1 MNVHKLAPVLAA
13 VLLATVSLAA
23 QTQESQSMKLLR
35 LKSAQLSLELK
46 KADFDRYL
54 KLKEDGLTSE
64 ADFAQRQTAYLQAQ
78 VDYQQALINFMGS
91 EARISV
97 ASAVKFQDRSGKKF
111 VRVSLRY
118 MSKELKE
125 LANLKISAEDLF
137 PLDFMKELKDV
148 YVSLLSEGKVISD
161 PYEKT
166 IASLPIETER
176 EVTFQLLKD
185 VENLDIS
192 VSYSGKTETT
202 SVFLQKGISANMVTV
217 NSAQFSQ
224 EADLESTATYDLS
237 LEKFSGEANVFK
249 LEAVNLPT
257 QITYEFS
264 DPTSSARLSQIKFSE
279 GVTSL
284 KLQLKLYLPKNPDER
299 VVLDKPLEFFVVALD
314 NDQTLKF
321 REVESAA
328 GAAGIGLKEIEVLKA
343 GSVKLE
349 LIPRG
354 VPKVEV
360 QAVNLY
366 HEIKAGDNI
375 SMDVTIRN
383 TGTRKLDNVRV
394 FCDLPLNWRVEIKP
408 DLIPTLEQN
417 KDEVVSINFLP
428 PAGVS
433 VGDYEPKIRTDAVA
447 DNRRVESEDK
457 IVRIHISSKANV
469 LGIGALIAML
479 LIPLGMYVNQLDYAR
494 KKIAELQ
501 AKDPTVDWWNT
512 AVDMS
517 DRPRFEYREEAL
529 GGRVQAALPTFLLL
543 LGYGLVFFVL
553 AYISFLKYDVR

>member
-1 MNVHKLAPVLAA
+1 MPVNGGSSMKTFKPVL
-13 VLLATVSLAA
+13 VLAGVLALLVVGTA
-23 QTQESQSMKLLR
+23 QLVPGAGQAQESQSMKLLR
-35 LKSAQLSLELK
+35 LKSAQLSLELR

-54 KLKEDGLTSE
+54 KLKEEGLTSE

-78 VDYQQALINFMGS
+78 VDYQQALISFMGS

-97 ASAVKFQDRSGKKF
+97 ASAVKYQDRSGKKF
-111 VRVSLRY
+111 VRVALRY
-118 MSKELKE
+118 ASKELKE
-125 LANLKISAEDLF
+125 LAKLKISAEDLF
-137 PLDFMKELKDV
+137 PLDFMKEIKDV

-166 IASLPIETER
+166 VASMPIETER
-176 EVTFQLLKD
+176 DVTFQLLKD

-202 SVFLQKGISANMVTV
+202 SVYLQKGVSANMVTV

-249 LEAVNLPT
+249 LEAVNLPS

-264 DPTSSARLSQIKFSE
+264 DPTTSARLSQIKFSE

-284 KLQLKLYLPKNPDER
+284 KLQLKLYLPKNPDEK
-299 VVLDKPLEFFVVALD
+299 VVLDKPLEFFVLALD
-314 NDQTLKF
+314 NDQTEKL
-321 REVESAA
+321 RALEAAA
-328 GAAGIGLKEIEVLKA
+328 GGAGLGAEPVEGLKA

-366 HEIKAGDNI
+366 HEIKVGDVI
-375 SMDVTIRN
+375 AMDVTIRN
-383 TGTRKLDNVRV
+383 TGTRKLNNVRV
-394 FCDLPLNWRVEIKP
+394 FCDLPLNWRVEIAP
-408 DLIPTLEQN
+408 DLIATLEQN
-417 KDEVVSINFLP
+417 KDEVVKIRFLP
-428 PAGVS
+428 PDGVS
-433 VGDYEPKIRTDAVA
+433 VGDYEPKIRTDAIA

-457 IVRIHISSKANV
+457 IVRIHITSKANV
-469 LGIGALIAML
+469 IGIGAL
-479 LIPLGMYVNQLDYAR
+479 V
-494 KKIAELQ
+494 
-501 AKDPTVDWWNT
+501 
-512 AVDMS
+512 
-517 DRPRFEYREEAL
+517 
-529 GGRVQAALPTFLLL
+529 LLL
-543 LGYGLVFFVL
+543 VGLLVGIVVFGIKL
-553 AYISFLKYDVR
+553 TRR

>member
-1 MNVHKLAPVLAA
+1 MKAHKLVLVLAA
-13 VLLATVSLAA
+13 VLLVVLSLPA
-23 QTQESQSMKLLR
+23 QTQDSQSMKLLR

-46 KADFDRYL
+46 KADFNRYL

-78 VDYQQALINFMGS
+78 VDYQQALISFMGS

-97 ASAVKFQDRSGKKF
+97 ASAVKFQDGSGKKF

-118 MSKELKE
+118 ASKELKE

-137 PLDFMKELKDV
+137 PLDFMKEIKDV
-148 YVSLLSEGKVISD
+148 YVSLLTEGKIISD
-161 PYEKT
+161 PYEKS
-166 IASLPIETER
+166 IASMPIETER
-176 EVTFQLLKD
+176 DVTFQLLKD
-185 VENLDIS
+185 VENLDVSI
-192 VSYSGKTETT
+192 SYSGKTEKT
-202 SVFLQKGISANMVTV
+202 SVYLQKGVSANIVTV

-249 LEAVNLPT
+249 LEAVDLPQ

-264 DPTSSARLSQIKFSE
+264 DPTTSARLSQIKFSE
-279 GVTSL
+279 GITSL
-284 KLQLKLYLPKNPDER
+284 KLQLKLYLPKNPDDR
-299 VVLDKPLEFFVVALD
+299 VVLDKPLEFFVLALD
-314 NDQTLKF
+314 NDQTLKL
-321 REVESAA
+321 RALETA
-328 GAAGIGLKEIEVLKA
+328 GVGIGPKEIEGLKA

-366 HEIKAGDNI
+366 HEIKVGDAI

-383 TGTRKLDNVRV
+383 TGTRKLNNIRV
-394 FCDLPLNWRVEIKP
+394 YCDLPLNWRVEIKP
-408 DLIPTLEQN
+408 DLLPTLEQN
-417 KDEVVSINFLP
+417 KDEVVSIKFLP
-428 PAGVS
+428 PTEVS

-457 IVRIHISSKANV
+457 IVRIHITSKANV
-469 LGIGALIAML
+469 LGIGAL
-479 LIPLGMYVNQLDYAR
+479 V
-494 KKIAELQ
+494 
-501 AKDPTVDWWNT
+501 
-512 AVDMS
+512 
-517 DRPRFEYREEAL
+517 
-529 GGRVQAALPTFLLL
+529 LLL
-543 LGYGLVFFVL
+543 VGLLVGIVVFGIKL
-553 AYISFLKYDVR
+553 TRR

>member
-1 MNVHKLAPVLAA
+1 MKVLRTALVLAG
-13 VLLATVSLAA
+13 VLVIAASGMA

-54 KLKEDGLTSE
+54 KLKEDGLASE
-64 ADFAQRQTAYLQAQ
+64 ADYAQRQTAYLQAQ
-78 VDYQQALINFMGS
+78 VDYQQALISFMGS

-97 ASAVKFQDRSGKKF
+97 ASAVKYQDRGGKKY

-118 MSKELKE
+118 SSKELKE

-137 PLDFMKELKDV
+137 PLDFMKEIKDV
-148 YVSLLSEGKVISD
+148 YVSLLSEGKIISD
-161 PYEKT
+161 PYEKSV
-166 IASLPIETER
+166 ASMPIETER
-176 EVTFQLLKD
+176 DLTFQLLKD

-202 SVFLQKGISANMVTV
+202 SVFLQKGVSANMVTV

-249 LEAVNLPT
+249 LEAVNLPQ

-264 DPTSSARLSQIKFSE
+264 DPTTSARLSQIKFSE

-299 VVLDKPLEFFVVALD
+299 VVLDRPLEFFVLALD
-314 NDQTLKF
+314 GDQTEKL
-321 REVESAA
+321 RALEAAA
-328 GAAGIGLKEIEVLKA
+328 GGGGGLGA
-343 GSVKLE
+343 GSVEGLNAGFAKLE

-366 HEIKAGDNI
+366 HEIKVGDTI
-375 SMDVTIRN
+375 AMDVTIRN
-383 TGTRKLDNVRV
+383 TGTRKLNNVRV
-394 FCDLPLNWRVEIKP
+394 FCDLPLNWRVEIAP
-408 DLIPTLEQN
+408 DLIATLEQN
-417 KDEVVSINFLP
+417 KDEVVKIRFLP
-428 PAGVS
+428 PDGVS
-433 VGDYEPKIRTDAVA
+433 VGDYEPKIRTDAIA

-457 IVRIHISSKANV
+457 IVRIHITSKANV
-469 LGIGALIAML
+469 IGIGAL
-479 LIPLGMYVNQLDYAR
+479 V
-494 KKIAELQ
+494 
-501 AKDPTVDWWNT
+501 
-512 AVDMS
+512 
-517 DRPRFEYREEAL
+517 
-529 GGRVQAALPTFLLL
+529 LLL
-543 LGYGLVFFVL
+543 VGLLVGIVIFGIKL
-553 AYISFLKYDVR
+553 TRR

>member
-1 MNVHKLAPVLAA
+1 MKVHKLVIVLAA
-13 VLLATVSLAA
+13 VLLIVLSLPA
-23 QTQESQSMKLLR
+23 QTQDSQSMKLLR
-35 LKSAQLSLELK
+35 LKSAQLTLDLK

-54 KLKEDGLTSE
+54 KLKEEGLASE
-64 ADFAQRQTAYLQAQ
+64 ADFSQRQTAYLQAQ
-78 VDYQQALINFMGS
+78 VDYQQALISFMGS

-97 ASAVKFQDRSGKKF
+97 ASAVKFQDGSGKKF
-111 VRVSLRY
+111 VRVTLRY
-118 MSKELKE
+118 ASKELKE

-137 PLDFMKELKDV
+137 PLDFMKEIKDV
-148 YVSLLSEGKVISD
+148 YVSLLTEGKIISD
-161 PYEKT
+161 PYEKS
-166 IASLPIETER
+166 IASMPIETER

-185 VENLDIS
+185 VESLDVNI
-192 VSYSGKTETT
+192 SYSGKTEKT
-202 SVFLQKGISANMVTV
+202 SVYLQKGVSANIVTV

-249 LEAVNLPT
+249 LEAIDLPQ

-264 DPTSSARLSQIKFSE
+264 DPTTSARLSQIKFSE
-279 GVTSL
+279 GITSL
-284 KLQLKLYLPKNPDER
+284 KLQLKLYLPKNPDDR
-299 VVLDKPLEFFVVALD
+299 VVLDKPLEFFVLALD
-314 NDQTLKF
+314 NDQTLKL
-321 REVESAA
+321 RALETA
-328 GAAGIGLKEIEVLKA
+328 GAGIGPKEIESLKA

-375 SMDVTIRN
+375 SMEVTIRN
-383 TGTRKLDNVRV
+383 TGTRKLNNVRV

-408 DLIPTLEQN
+408 DLLPTLEQN
-417 KDEVVSINFLP
+417 KDEVVSIKFLP

-457 IVRIHISSKANV
+457 IVRIHITSKANV
-469 LGIGALIAML
+469 LGIGAL
-479 LIPLGMYVNQLDYAR
+479 V
-494 KKIAELQ
+494 
-501 AKDPTVDWWNT
+501 
-512 AVDMS
+512 
-517 DRPRFEYREEAL
+517 
-529 GGRVQAALPTFLLL
+529 LLL
-543 LGYGLVFFVL
+543 VGLLVGIVVFGIKL
-553 AYISFLKYDVR
+553 TRR

>member
-1 MNVHKLAPVLAA
+1 MKTRKLAPILAA

-23 QTQESQSMKLLR
+23 QTQNSQSMKLLR
-35 LKSAQLSLELK
+35 LKSAQLSLDLK

-54 KLKEDGLTSE
+54 KLKEDGLASE
-64 ADFAQRQTAYLQAQ
+64 ADFAQRQTSYLQAQ
-78 VDYQQALINFMGS
+78 VDYQQALISFMGS

-97 ASAVKFQDRSGKKF
+97 ASAVKFQDGRGKKF
-111 VRVSLRY
+111 VRVALRY
-118 MSKELKE
+118 ASKELKE

-137 PLDFMKELKDV
+137 PLDFMKEIKDV
-148 YVSLLSEGKVISD
+148 YVSLLSEGKIVSD
-161 PYEKT
+161 PYEKSV
-166 IASLPIETER
+166 ASMPIETER

-185 VENLDIS
+185 VENLEIS
-192 VSYSGKTETT
+192 ISYSGKTEKT
-202 SVFLQKGISANMVTV
+202 SVYLQKGVSANIVTV

-224 EADLESTATYDLS
+224 EADLESTATFDLS

-249 LEAVNLPT
+249 LEAVALPQ

-264 DPTSSARLSQIKFSE
+264 DPTTSARLSQIKFSE

-284 KLQLKLYLPKNPDER
+284 KLQLKLYLPKNPDDR
-299 VVLDKPLEFFVVALD
+299 VVLDKPLEFFVLALD
-314 NDQTLKF
+314 NDQTLKL
-321 REVESAA
+321 RTLETA
-328 GAAGIGLKEIEVLKA
+328 GTGIGPKEIEGLKA

-366 HEIKAGDNI
+366 HEIKVGDAI

-383 TGTRKLDNVRV
+383 TGTRKLNNVRV

-408 DLIPTLEQN
+408 DLLPTLEQN
-417 KDEVVSINFLP
+417 KDEVVSIKFLP

-457 IVRIHISSKANV
+457 IVRIHITSKANV
-469 LGIGALIAML
+469 LGIGAL
-479 LIPLGMYVNQLDYAR
+479 V
-494 KKIAELQ
+494 
-501 AKDPTVDWWNT
+501 
-512 AVDMS
+512 
-517 DRPRFEYREEAL
+517 
-529 GGRVQAALPTFLLL
+529 LLL
-543 LGYGLVFFVL
+543 VGLLVGIVVFGIKL
-553 AYISFLKYDVR
+553 TRR

>member
-1 MNVHKLAPVLAA
+1 MKLTKAIAIAAATLVLAVA
-13 VLLATVSLAA
+13 LHPQA
-23 QTQESQSMKLLR
+23 QESQNMKLLR

-46 KADFDRYL
+46 KADYERYL
-54 KLKEDGLTSE
+54 KLREDGLAAE

-78 VDYQQALINFMGS
+78 VDYQQALISFMGS

-97 ASAVKFQDRSGKKF
+97 ASAVKYQDRSGKKF

-118 MSKELKE
+118 ASKELKE

-137 PLDFMKELKDV
+137 PLDFMKEIKDV
-148 YVSLLSEGKVISD
+148 YVSLLSEGKIISD
-161 PYEKT
+161 PYEKS
-166 IASLPIETER
+166 IPAMPIETER

-202 SVFLQKGISANMVTV
+202 SVFLQKGVSANMVTV

-249 LEAVNLPT
+249 LETVNLPA

-264 DPTSSARLSQIKFSE
+264 DPTTSARLSQIKFSE

-284 KLQLKLYLPKNPDER
+284 KLQLKLFLPKNPDER
-299 VVLDKPLEFFVVALD
+299 VVLDKPLEFFVLALD
-314 NDQTLKF
+314 NEQTDKL
-321 REVESAA
+321 RGLETAA
-328 GAAGIGLKEIEVLKA
+328 GGTGLGAAAIDGLKA
-343 GSVKLE
+343 GYVKLE

-366 HEIKAGDNI
+366 HEIKVGDTI
-375 SMDVTIRN
+375 GMDVTIRN
-383 TGTRKLDNVRV
+383 TGTRRLNNVRV
-394 FCDLPLNWRVEIKP
+394 FCDLPLNWRVEIAP
-408 DLIPTLEQN
+408 DLIGTLEQN
-417 KDEVVSINFLP
+417 KDQVVRIKFLP
-428 PAGVS
+428 PDGVS
-433 VGDYEPKIRTDAVA
+433 VGDYEPKIRTDALA

-469 LGIGALIAML
+469 LGIGAL
-479 LIPLGMYVNQLDYAR
+479 V
-494 KKIAELQ
+494 
-501 AKDPTVDWWNT
+501 
-512 AVDMS
+512 
-517 DRPRFEYREEAL
+517 
-529 GGRVQAALPTFLLL
+529 LLL
-543 LGYGLVFFVL
+543 VGLLVGIVVFGIKL
-553 AYISFLKYDVR
+553 TRR

>member
-1 MNVHKLAPVLAA
+1 MKVLKPALVLAGIL
-13 VLLATVSLAA
+13 VLVVSGVA

-54 KLKEDGLTSE
+54 KLKEEGLASE
-64 ADFAQRQTAYLQAQ
+64 ADYAQRQTAYLQAQ
-78 VDYQQALINFMGS
+78 VDYQQALISFMGS

-97 ASAVKFQDRSGKKF
+97 ASAVKYQDRSGKKF
-111 VRVSLRY
+111 VRVALRY
-118 MSKELKE
+118 ASKELKE

-137 PLDFMKELKDV
+137 PLDFMKEIKDV

-166 IASLPIETER
+166 VASMPIETVR
-176 EVTFQLLKD
+176 DVTFQLLKD

-202 SVFLQKGISANMVTV
+202 SVYLQKGVSANMVTV

-249 LEAVNLPT
+249 LEAVNLPQ

-264 DPTSSARLSQIKFSE
+264 DPTTSARLSQIKFSE

-284 KLQLKLYLPKNPDER
+284 KLQLKLYLPKNPDEK
-299 VVLDKPLEFFVVALD
+299 VILDKPLEFFVLALD
-314 NDQTLKF
+314 NDQTEKL
-321 REVESAA
+321 RALEAAA
-328 GAAGIGLKEIEVLKA
+328 GGAGLGAESVETLKA

-366 HEIKAGDNI
+366 HEIKVGDTI
-375 SMDVTIRN
+375 AMDVTIRN
-383 TGTRKLDNVRV
+383 TGTRKLNNVRV
-394 FCDLPLNWRVEIKP
+394 FCDLPLNWRVEIAP
-408 DLIPTLEQN
+408 DLIGTLEQN
-417 KDEVVSINFLP
+417 KDEVVKIRFLP
-428 PAGVS
+428 PDGVS
-433 VGDYEPKIRTDAVA
+433 VGDYEPKIRTDAIA

-457 IVRIHISSKANV
+457 IVRIHITSKANV
-469 LGIGALIAML
+469 IGIGAL
-479 LIPLGMYVNQLDYAR
+479 V
-494 KKIAELQ
+494 
-501 AKDPTVDWWNT
+501 
-512 AVDMS
+512 
-517 DRPRFEYREEAL
+517 
-529 GGRVQAALPTFLLL
+529 LLL
-543 LGYGLVFFVL
+543 VGLLVGIVVFGIKL
-553 AYISFLKYDVR
+553 TRR

>member
-1 MNVHKLAPVLAA
+1 MKLTKIIVIVSVILAMA
-13 VLLATVSLAA
+13 LALGA

-35 LKSAQLSLELK
+35 LKSAQLALDLK

-54 KLKEDGLTSE
+54 KLKEEGLTSE

-97 ASAVKFQDRSGKKF
+97 ASAVKYQDQNGKKF
-111 VRVSLRY
+111 VRVALRY
-118 MSKELKE
+118 ASKELKE
-125 LANLKISAEDLF
+125 LAKLNIDAADLF

-148 YVSLLSEGKVISD
+148 YISLLSEGKVISD

-166 IASLPIETER
+166 VASLPIETER
-176 EVTFQLLKD
+176 NVTFQLLKD

-202 SVFLQKGISANMVTV
+202 SVYLQKGVSANMVTV

-264 DPTSSARLSQIKFSE
+264 DPTTSARLSQIKFSE

-299 VVLDKPLEFFVVALD
+299 VVLDKPLEFFVLALD
-314 NDQTLKF
+314 NDQTQRL
-321 REVESAA
+321 RQLEAA
-328 GAAGIGLKEIEVLKA
+328 GGPVGPGEIGALKA
-343 GSVKLE
+343 GLAKLE

-366 HEIKAGDNI
+366 HEIKAGDTI
-375 SMDVTIRN
+375 AMDVTIRN
-383 TGTRKLDNVRV
+383 TGTRKLNNVRV
-394 FCDLPLNWRVEIKP
+394 FCDLPLNWRVEIAP
-408 DLIPTLEQN
+408 DLIAVLEQN
-417 KDEVVSINFLP
+417 KDEVVKIRFLP
-428 PAGVS
+428 PDGVS
-433 VGDYEPKIRTDAVA
+433 VGDYEPKIRTDALA

-469 LGIGALIAML
+469 LGIGAL
-479 LIPLGMYVNQLDYAR
+479 V
-494 KKIAELQ
+494 
-501 AKDPTVDWWNT
+501 
-512 AVDMS
+512 
-517 DRPRFEYREEAL
+517 
-529 GGRVQAALPTFLLL
+529 LLL
-543 LGYGLVFFVL
+543 VGLLVGIVVFGIKL
-553 AYISFLKYDVR
+553 TRR

>member
-1 MNVHKLAPVLAA
+1 MKVLRP
-13 VLLATVSLAA
+13 LLALAGVFAMLVAATA
-23 QTQESQSMKLLR
+23 QVVPGGGQGQESQSMKLLR
-35 LKSAQLSLELK
+35 LKSAQLSLELR

-78 VDYQQALINFMGS
+78 VDYQQALISFMGS

-97 ASAVKFQDRSGKKF
+97 ASAVKYQDRSGKKF
-111 VRVSLRY
+111 VRVALRY
-118 MSKELKE
+118 ASKELKE
-125 LANLKISAEDLF
+125 LAKLNISAEDLF
-137 PLDFMKELKDV
+137 PLDFMKEIKDV

-166 IASLPIETER
+166 VASLPIEAVR
-176 EVTFQLLKD
+176 QVTFQLLKD
-185 VENLDIS
+185 VENLDVS

-202 SVFLQKGISANMVTV
+202 SVYLQKGVSANMVTV

-264 DPTSSARLSQIKFSE
+264 DPTTSARLSQIKFSE

-284 KLQLKLYLPKNPDER
+284 KLQLKLFLPKNPDEK
-299 VVLDKPLEFFVVALD
+299 VVLDRSLDFFVLALD
-314 NDQTLKF
+314 NDQTEKL
-321 REVESAA
+321 RALEAAA
-328 GAAGIGLKEIEVLKA
+328 GGAPLGPDAIDGLKA

-366 HEIKAGDNI
+366 HEIKVGDTI
-375 SMDVTIRN
+375 AMDVTIRN
-383 TGTRKLDNVRV
+383 TGTRKLNNVRV
-394 FCDLPLNWRVEIKP
+394 FCDLPLNWRVEIAP
-408 DLIPTLEQN
+408 DLIATLEQN
-417 KDEVVSINFLP
+417 KDQVVKIRFLP
-428 PAGVS
+428 PDDVS
-433 VGDYEPKIRTDAVA
+433 VGDYEPKIRTDAIA

-457 IVRIHISSKANV
+457 IVRIHITSKANV
-469 LGIGALIAML
+469 LGIGAL
-479 LIPLGMYVNQLDYAR
+479 V
-494 KKIAELQ
+494 
-501 AKDPTVDWWNT
+501 
-512 AVDMS
+512 
-517 DRPRFEYREEAL
+517 
-529 GGRVQAALPTFLLL
+529 LLL
-543 LGYGLVFFVL
+543 VGLLVGIVVFGIKL
-553 AYISFLKYDVR
+553 TRR

>member
-1 MNVHKLAPVLAA
+1 MKMSRLAA
-13 VLLATVSLAA
+13 VAAVILALAA
-23 QTQESQSMKLLR
+23 ALAGQTQESQSMKLLR
-35 LKSAQLSLELK
+35 LKSAHLSLELK

-54 KLKEDGLTSE
+54 TLKEEGLASE
-64 ADFAQRQTAYLQAQ
+64 ADFAARQTAYSQAQ
-78 VDYQQALINFMGS
+78 VDYQQALISFMGS

-97 ASAVKFQDRSGKKF
+97 ASAVKYQDRAGKKF
-111 VRVSLRY
+111 VRVALRY
-118 MSKELKE
+118 SSKELKE

-166 IASLPIETER
+166 VATLPIEAER
-176 EVTFQLLKD
+176 DVTFQLLKD
-185 VENLDIS
+185 VENLDIN

-202 SVFLQKGISANMVTV
+202 SVYLQKGVSANMVTV

-249 LEAVNLPT
+249 LEAVNLPA

-264 DPTSSARLSQIKFSE
+264 DPTTSARLSQIKFSE

-284 KLQLKLYLPKNPDER
+284 KLQLKLYLPKNPDEK
-299 VVLDKPLEFFVVALD
+299 VILDKPLEFFVLALD
-314 NDQTLKF
+314 SDQTEKL
-321 REVESAA
+321 RGLEATA
-328 GAAGIGLKEIEVLKA
+328 GGAGLGAEAVDGLKA

-366 HEIKAGDNI
+366 HEIKVGDII

-383 TGTRKLDNVRV
+383 TGTRRLNNVRV
-394 FCDLPLNWRVEIKP
+394 FCDLPLNWRVEIAP
-408 DLIPTLEQN
+408 DLIATLEQN
-417 KDEVVSINFLP
+417 KDEVVKIRFLP
-428 PAGVS
+428 PDGVS
-433 VGDYEPKIRTDAVA
+433 VGDYEPKIRTDAIA

-457 IVRIHISSKANV
+457 IVRIHITSKANV
-469 LGIGALIAML
+469 LGIGAL
-479 LIPLGMYVNQLDYAR
+479 V
-494 KKIAELQ
+494 
-501 AKDPTVDWWNT
+501 
-512 AVDMS
+512 
-517 DRPRFEYREEAL
+517 
-529 GGRVQAALPTFLLL
+529 LLL
-543 LGYGLVFFVL
+543 VGLLVGIVVFGIKL
-553 AYISFLKYDVR
+553 TRR

>member
-1 MNVHKLAPVLAA
+1 MKLSKIIVIVAVILA
-13 VLLATVSLAA
+13 LALALGA

-54 KLKEDGLTSE
+54 KLKEEGLTSE

-78 VDYQQALINFMGS
+78 VEYQQALINFMGS

-111 VRVSLRY
+111 VRVALRY
-118 MSKELKE
+118 SSKELKE
-125 LANLKISAEDLF
+125 LAKLNISAQDLF
-137 PLDFMKELKDV
+137 PLDFMKEIKDV
-148 YVSLLSEGKVISD
+148 YVSLLTEGKIISD
-161 PYEKT
+161 PYEKSV
-166 IASLPIETER
+166 ASLPLESER
-176 EVTFQLLKD
+176 ELTFQLLKD
-185 VENLDIS
+185 VENLDVNI
-192 VSYSGKTETT
+192 SYSGKTEKT
-202 SVFLQKGISANMVTV
+202 SVYLQKGVSANIVTV

-264 DPTSSARLSQIKFSE
+264 DPTTSARLSQIKFSE

-299 VVLDKPLEFFVVALD
+299 VVLDKPLEFFVLALD
-314 NDQTLKF
+314 NDQTQKL
-321 REVESAA
+321 RGLEAA
-328 GAAGIGLKEIEVLKA
+328 GGAVGPGEIDTLKA

-366 HEIKAGDNI
+366 HEIKAGDTI
-375 SMDVTIRN
+375 AMDVTIRN
-383 TGTRKLDNVRV
+383 TGTRKLNNVRV
-394 FCDLPLNWRVEIKP
+394 FCDLPLNWRVEIAP
-408 DLIPTLEQN
+408 DLVATLDQN
-417 KDEVVSINFLP
+417 KDEVVKIKFLP
-428 PAGVS
+428 PDGVS
-433 VGDYEPKIRTDAVA
+433 VGDYEPKIRTDAIA

-469 LGIGALIAML
+469 LGIGALVLL
-479 LIPLGMYVNQLDYAR
+479 LIG
-494 KKIAELQ
+494 
-501 AKDPTVDWWNT
+501 
-512 AVDMS
+512 
-517 DRPRFEYREEAL
+517 
-529 GGRVQAALPTFLLL
+529 LLV
-543 LGYGLVFFVL
+543 GIVVFGIKL
-553 AYISFLKYDVR
+553 TRR

>member
-1 MNVHKLAPVLAA
+1 MKALRLLSVPAAILLVLAFA
-13 VLLATVSLAA
+13 AA
-23 QTQESQSMKLLR
+23 QTQESQNMKLLR

-54 KLKEDGLTSE
+54 KLKEEGLASE
-64 ADFAQRQTAYLQAQ
+64 ADYAQRQTAYLQAQ
-78 VDYQQALINFMGS
+78 VDYQQALISFMGS

-118 MSKELKE
+118 ASKELKE
-125 LANLKISAEDLF
+125 LANLKINAEDLF
-137 PLDFMKELKDV
+137 PLDFMKEIKDV
-148 YVSLLSEGKVISD
+148 YVSLLSEDKIISD
-161 PYEKT
+161 PYEKS
-166 IASLPIETER
+166 IASMPLETVR
-176 EVTFQLLKD
+176 DVTFQLLKD

-192 VSYSGKTETT
+192 VSYSGKTEKTA
-202 SVFLQKGISANMVTV
+202 VFLQKGVSANMVTV

-264 DPTSSARLSQIKFSE
+264 DPTTSARLSQIKFSE

-299 VVLDKPLEFFVVALD
+299 VVLDRPLEFFVLALD
-314 NDQTLKF
+314 NDQTQKL
-321 REVESAA
+321 RALETAD
-328 GAAGIGLKEIEVLKA
+328 GGTTGIGTEAVEGLKA
-343 GSVKLE
+343 GYVKLE

-366 HEIKAGDNI
+366 HEIKVGETI

-383 TGTRKLDNVRV
+383 TGTRKLNNIRV
-394 FCDLPLNWRVEIKP
+394 FCDLPLNWRVEIAP
-408 DLIPTLEQN
+408 DLIAALEQN
-417 KDEVVSINFLP
+417 KDEVVKIRFLP
-428 PAGVS
+428 PDGVS
-433 VGDYEPKIRTDAVA
+433 VGDYEPKIRTDALA

-469 LGIGALIAML
+469 IGIGAL
-479 LIPLGMYVNQLDYAR
+479 V
-494 KKIAELQ
+494 
-501 AKDPTVDWWNT
+501 
-512 AVDMS
+512 
-517 DRPRFEYREEAL
+517 
-529 GGRVQAALPTFLLL
+529 LLL
-543 LGYGLVFFVL
+543 VGLLVGIVVFGIKL
-553 AYISFLKYDVR
+553 TRR